1 MSWLRRSERGVSK
14 SMIAFTLAV
23 LGVLAL
29 AIQTFVPGLIG
40 KDSGVHVTNPSLLT
54 VADSATGIA
63 TLAGGHSVS
72 LYASG
77 LRITDTSGD
86 LLLTVIKGSPIS
98 AVIGTVTGSGGRRV
112 EHPETIVSNVRIDAV
127 ATTANRARYTGIV
140 YDATHEMPLT
150 IDVTSEGT
158 DVSLAARVPGASALV
173 WHLTSDYEVT
183 GYTPGLDGRNLRR
196 RAWWLGPLGERTTF
210 TSQRGADLTVRPTD
224 VVRALDL
231 RETGRID
238 VHVWSERS
246 SLLLMRRAAPP
257 DRSAS

>member
-1 MSWLRRSERGVSK
+1 MSWPRTSGREVSK
-14 SMIAFTLAV
+14 SMIAFALAMI
-23 LGVLAL
+23 GVLAL
-29 AIQTFVPGLIG
+29 AVQTFLPPLIG
-40 KDSGVHVTNPSLLT
+40 KDSGVHVTNPGLLT

-77 LRITDTSGD
+77 FRITDPAGD
-86 LLLTVIKGSPIS
+86 LALTVVSGSPLSI
-98 AVIGTVTGSGGRRV
+98 VLGTVTGTGGRRI
-112 EHPETIVSNVRIDAV
+112 EHTDTIVSNVRIEAV
-127 ATTANRARYTGIV
+127 ATTANRARYTGKV
-140 YDATHEMPLT
+140 YDADQAWPLT

-158 DVSLAARVPGASALV
+158 NVSLAAHVPGVSALV

-196 RAWWLGPLGERTTF
+196 RAWWLGRLGETTTF
-210 TSQRGADLTVRPTD
+210 TSQRGADILVRPSD

-238 VHVWSERS
+238 VHVWSDQS
-246 SLLLMRRAAPP
+246 SLVLRRRAAPP
-257 DRSAS
+257 DRSQA